1 MGVPITVA
9 QYLVDRGVEY
19 ELVSHP
25 HSETALTS
33 AAVSGMS
40 ADRVVKAVALKRK
53 DRFMI
58 ALLPASR
65 HIIFDQLRRLLG
77 EEVDLANEEQID
89 TLFVDCEPGSV
100 PAIAAAYGLDV
111 IADDSLYFQNDL
123 YLESGDHANLVH
135 VGGTTFQTL
144 VKDAQHGRFTGRAEA

>member
-19 ELVSHP
+19 ELVP
-25 HSETALTS
+25 HAHSDTALAS
-33 AAVSGMS
+33 VAASGMP

-53 DRFMI
+53 ERFMI

-65 HIIFDQLRRLLG
+65 HIKFDQLRELLG
-77 EEVDLANEEQID
+77 DEVDIANEEQID

-100 PAIAAAYGLDV
+100 PAIGAAYGLDV
-111 IADDSLYFQNDL
+111 IVDDSLDLQNDL

-135 VGGTTFQTL
+135 VGGPTFQKL
-144 VKDAQHGRFTGRAEA
+144 MKDAQHGRFT